1 VLATSI
7 PLPTVE
13 AIRKLSIMDLAIA
26 GDLAYEIR
34 NKLQEY
40 VHIDPYCVRDPFGE
54 KDDYN
59 YSVMLDKENP
69 NRALSILV
77 NKKDSLPQLP
87 WSTILG
93 TRLAK
98 VMVSK
103 DDALAIKHELAPKET
118 NNFYPYRRNGR
129 IAGYLMFAFQICGQH

>member
-26 GDLAYEIR
+26 ADLAYEIR

-77 NKKDSLPQLP
+77 NRKDSLPQLP

>member
-26 GDLAYEIR
+26 ADLAYEIR

-59 YSVMLDKENP
+59 YSVILDKENP
-69 NRALSILV
+69 NRVLSILV
-77 NKKDSLPQLP
+77 NRKDSLPQLP
-87 WSTILG
+87 WSTIIG

-98 VMVSK
+98 MMVSK
-103 DDALAIKHELAPKET
+103 DDGLAIKHELAPKET

-129 IAGYLMFAFQICGQH
+129 ITGYLMFAFQICGQH